1 MKNWILPGF
10 VTLLAFTSAQAAD
23 PLESSLQ
30 ICSSC
35 HGSAGKP
42 SDPTIPIIFG
52 QQARYLEKQLK
63 DYRSGDRDSQIMSSM
78 AEAVPFKDLGRA
90 TDLLAS
96 RPWLKRCPSRI
107 WVVPRICWPRVHG
120 QRGREPPRPSHLRLP
135 RARDATVRISK
146 VVRVPKESRLVWP
159 GSLPTTCPTR
169 CLASHAVHA
178 RISRRC
184 RP

>member
-1 MKNWILPGF
+1 MKSWILPGF
-10 VTLLAFTSAQAAD
+10 MVLLACAPARAAD

-52 QQARYLEKQLK
+52 QQARYLEQQLK

-96 RPWLKRCPSRI
+96 RPWPARE
-107 WVVPRICWPRVHG
+107 G
-120 QRGREPPRPSHLRLP
+120 TAAAEPPAAAACKGCHGANFEGGASPEGVAPRLAGQLADYLSDQMSGF
-135 RARDATVRISK
+135 ARGARTNQ
-146 VVRVPKESRLVWP
+146 
-159 GSLPTTCPTR
+159 PTMSTMMKALSVDERTQ
-169 CLASHAVHA
+169 LASFLA
-178 RISRRC
+178 SL
-184 RP
+184 